1 MTKTNQSLDLTAFRS
16 RLESATGEEY
26 WRGLEEL
33 AEEEGFQ
40 EFLDQEFPSYG
51 NEFASGVDR
60 RNFLKLMGASMA
72 LAGLTACDVPPM
84 ETIVPY
90 VENPEVVIPGR
101 PLYYATTMSLG
112 RSATGVLVESH
123 MGRPTKIEGNPQHPA
138 SLGASGPFEQ
148 AATLQLYDP
157 DRSQAVRNRG
167 KIRTWNDFS
176 SAMSAVLELRKGAA
190 GGRGIRILTETVVSP
205 TMGRQLETIL
215 QSMPQAKWHQ
225 YDAAVADNGREGRRR
240 ALGSYQDPVFRFDKA
255 DVVLSLDRDFMGSGE
270 GYLRYA
276 RDFASR
282 RKVRSGSA
290 NMNRLYVAEASP
302 SPTSAIADHHFPTRA
317 SDMEAVAKELASAL
331 RGGSSSISWIAA
343 VAKDL
348 RTHSGSSIVIAG
360 EHLPPAV
367 HEAVH
372 QINQALGNV
381 GQTVFY
387 QDPAE
392 VRPVNQID
400 SLRDLVADM
409 NAGEVEV
416 LVMIG
421 GNPVYAAPADLGFAD
436 ALAKVPFRAHM
447 SLFYDETSER
457 CDWHLP
463 AAHFLESW
471 SDARSFDGTESIVQP
486 LIEPLYDGQTA
497 HELLAIFTGEFNATA
512 LDIVRGYWQ
521 TRATGGNFEKW
532 WKVVLH
538 DGFIRSE
545 DVAPATFNFPAPVA
559 AAPVAPE
566 GFAPGDFEVVFRP
579 DPGVYDGRFANNG
592 WLQEMPKPL
601 TKITWDNAAL
611 LSPATARALGVTT
624 EDVIEVNYRGGKLQA
639 PVWITPGHAPQSV
652 TLFLG
657 YGRPKAGRV
666 GSDLG
671 YNATLIRPSDS
682 PWIATGAQVRKTT
695 GHYELASTQRHFRMH
710 GRDLVRAAS
719 FDTFQRD
726 PHLSIAELTSHEPGE
741 AVKSPSMY
749 GDPWEY
755 PGYAWGMSVDTSVC
769 TGCGGCV
776 VACVAENNIPVV
788 GKKEVLREREMHWL
802 RIDRYYK
809 GNADTPQTFHQ
820 PVLCQHCENAPC
832 EPVCPVEATSHSNEG
847 LNDMTYNRCVGTR
860 YCSNN
865 CPYKVRRFNF
875 FQYSDF
881 NTPSLKLGRNP
892 DVTVRSRG
900 VMEKCTY
907 CVQRI
912 NAARIV
918 AQREDRQIKDGEI
931 RTACEQACPTQAI
944 AFGNINDPEAR
955 VTKLKHEPHD
965 YSLLEEVNTRPRTTY
980 LATIRNLNP
989 EIS

>member
-1 MTKTNQSLDLTAFRS
+1 MTKTTQSLDLTTFRS
-16 RLESATGEEY
+16 RLESTTGEEY
-26 WRGLEEL
+26 WQSLEEL

-40 EFLDQEFPSYG
+40 EFLDQEFPAYG
-51 NEFASGVDR
+51 SEFSSGVDR

-72 LAGLTACDVPPM
+72 LAGLTACDVPPH

-90 VENPEVVIPGR
+90 VQSPEEVIPGR
-101 PLYYATTMSLG
+101 PLYYATTMTMG
-112 RSATGVLVESH
+112 RSATGLLAESH

-138 SLGASGPFEQ
+138 SLGASGPMAQ
-148 AATLQLYDP
+148 AAILQLYDP
-157 DRSQAVRNRG
+157 DRSQSVRNRG
-167 KIRTWNDFS
+167 KIRTWSDFTT
-176 SAMSAVLELRKGAA
+176 AMTAVLELRKGSD
-190 GGRGIRILTETVVSP
+190 GGRGVRILTETVLSP

-215 QSMPQAKWHQ
+215 RSMPQAKWHQ
-225 YDAAVADNGREGRRR
+225 YDSAVADNGREGRRR
-240 ALGSYQDPVFRFDKA
+240 ALGSYQDPVFRFDQA

-276 RDFASR
+276 RDFAAR
-282 RKVRSGSA
+282 RKVRTGSA
-290 NMNRLYVAEASP
+290 RMNRLYVAEATP

-317 SDMEAVAKELASAL
+317 SDMETVANELLSAL
-331 RGGSSSISWIAA
+331 QGGTSTLPWIAP

-348 RTHSGSSIVIAG
+348 RGHSGSSIVIAG

-372 QINQALGNV
+372 RINEILGNV
-381 GQTVFY
+381 GSTVTY
-387 QDPAE
+387 QEPAD
-392 VRPVNQID
+392 VRPVNQIA
-400 SLRDLVADM
+400 SIRELVADM

-416 LVMIG
+416 LVIIG
-421 GNPVYAAPADLGFAD
+421 GNPVYAAPADLKFAD
-436 ALAKVPFRAHM
+436 ALGKVPFRAHM

-457 CDWHLP
+457 CDWHVP
-463 AAHFLESW
+463 ATHFLESW
-471 SDARSFDGTESIVQP
+471 SDARSFEGTESIVQP
-486 LIEPLYDGQTA
+486 LIEPLYEGHTA
-497 HELLAIFTGEFNATA
+497 HELLAIFTGEFNATP
-512 LDIVRGYWQ
+512 LDLVRGYWQ
-521 TRATGGNFEKW
+521 TRATGNFDKW
-532 WKVVLH
+532 WRTVLH
-538 DGFIRSE
+538 DGFIRPS
-545 DVAPATFNFPAPVA
+545 DVAPATFTFPAEPS
-559 AAPVAPE
+559 AAPAPADTASQG
-566 GFAPGDFEVVFRP
+566 GFEIVFQP
-579 DPGVYDGRFANNG
+579 DPTVYDGRFANNG

-611 LSPATARALGVTT
+611 LSPATARALGVTS
-624 EDVIEVNYRGGKLQA
+624 EDVIEIDYRGGSIQA
-639 PVWITPGHAPQSV
+639 PVWITPGHAPESV
-652 TLFLG
+652 SLFLG
-657 YGRPKAGRV
+657 YGRTRAGRV
-666 GSDLG
+666 GDGIG
-671 YNATLIRPSDS
+671 YDANVIRPSDS
-682 PWIATGAQVRKTT
+682 PWIATGAQVRKAA
-695 GHYELASTQRHFRMH
+695 GHHELASTQRHFRMH
-710 GRDLVRAAS
+710 ERDLVRAT
-719 FDTFQRD
+719 TFAEFQNG
-726 PHLSIAELTSHEPGE
+726 PHLSSEADHGGGE
-741 AVKSPSMY
+741 TMSMY
-749 GDPWEY
+749 GDVWEY
-755 PGYAWGMSVDTSVC
+755 PGYAWGMSIDTSLC
-769 TGCGGCV
+769 TGCGGCI

-788 GKKEVLREREMHWL
+788 GKDQVLREREMHWI

-875 FQYSDF
+875 LQYSDW

-918 AQREDRQIKDGEI
+918 AQREDRQIADGEI
-931 RTACEQACPTQAI
+931 RTACEQSCPTQAI
-944 AFGNINDPEAR
+944 VFGNINDPESR
-955 VTKLKHEPHD
+955 VAKLKHETHD
-965 YSLLEEVNTRPRTTY
+965 YSLLAEVNTRPRTTY